1 MALFIFGAGATRGC
15 SFVKPAVDPC
25 LPPLD
30 ADFFTHLQRVQN
42 RKHQPLIKEVMQDVV
57 ELFGQNFS
65 VSMETVFSTLEHT
78 IRMLHTTAEYGEFNE
93 DDLTEK
99 RERLKQAIAVVLEDS
114 LMKRV
119 KGGGS
124 SRTPR
129 TCEHH
134 QKLVRDFLRRR
145 DDLITFNYDCVLD
158 YALKTEGSGKWNAR
172 YGYGLKSGT
181 RGHAAWQP
189 PVKASRKN
197 TVHLYKLHGS
207 LHFWVREQEEIG
219 PVQLK
224 QRPYTRQAGPMRF
237 TILPPE
243 SNKAYDGSIF
253 SALWKAAARAINRAK
268 RIVVVGY
275 SLPPTD
281 LHSTALL
288 RTSVRTGALRSLVV
302 VNPDR
307 QARHRIRSVL
317 QRGLSPQTRVMSF
330 DKLEEFMAAERRI
343 WRVYSIC
350 GCNLTSPSTVT

>member
-30 ADFFTHLQRVQN
+30 SDFFTHLQRVQN

-57 ELFGQNFS
+57 ELFGQNFA

-78 IRMLHTTAEYGEFNE
+78 IRMLRTTGEYGEFNE
-93 DDLTEK
+93 ADLTDK
-99 RERLKQAIAVVLEDS
+99 RERLKQVIAVVLEDS
-114 LMKRV
+114 LTKRAE
-119 KGGGS
+119 GGAS
-124 SRTPR
+124 SQTPR

-134 QKLVRDFLRRR
+134 QKLVKDFLRPR

-158 YALKTEGSGKWNAR
+158 YALKTAGSGKWNAR

-181 RGHAAWQP
+181 RGHKAWQP
-189 PVKASRKN
+189 TVKASRKN
-197 TVHLYKLHGS
+197 SVHLYKLHGS
-207 LHFWVREQEEIG
+207 LHFWVPEREKLG

-243 SNKAYDGSIF
+243 SNKAYDSSIF
-253 SALWKAAARAINRAK
+253 SALWKAAARAINRAS

-330 DKLEEFMAAERRI
+330 DYLEEFLAADRRV
-343 WRVYSIC
+343 WRA
-350 GCNLTSPSTVT
+350 

>member
-42 RKHQPLIKEVMQDVV
+42 PKHQPLIKEVMQDVV
-57 ELFGQNFS
+57 ELFGQNFA

-78 IRMLHTTAEYGEFNE
+78 IRMLRTTGEYGDFHK
-93 DDLTEK
+93 DDLTDK
-99 RERLKQAIAVVLEDS
+99 RERLKQAIAVLLEDS
-114 LMKRV
+114 LTKRAD
-119 KGGGS
+119 GGAS

-134 QKLVRDFLRRR
+134 HKLVKDFLRRR

-158 YALKTEGSGKWNAR
+158 YALKAAGSLKWNAR
-172 YGYGLKSGT
+172 HGYGLRSGV
-181 RGHAAWQP
+181 RGHTAWQP
-189 PVKASRKN
+189 TRRASRKT

-207 LHFWVREQEEIG
+207 LHFWVPEQEQLG
-219 PVQLK
+219 TVQLK

-243 SNKAYDGSIF
+243 SNKAYDSSIF
-253 SALWKAAARAINRAK
+253 SALWKAAARAINRA
-268 RIVVVGY
+268 RQIVVVGY

-307 QARHRIRSVL
+307 QARHRIRAIL

-330 DKLEEFMAAERRI
+330 DYLEEFVAADRRI
-343 WRVYSIC
+343 WRA
-350 GCNLTSPSTVT
+350 